1 MINKH
6 FDPIDIVFI
15 TLIGSYLLIIFL
27 IITMYVIKVL
37 ITPSPKKIKKR
48 KPQEHKVISVKENVK
63 KQKPQEHKVVKVK
76 ENVKKQKPQ
85 EHKVVKVKNNPNIK
99 KEKLNDK
106 KKINNKP
113 VNKNKPKKNNPPV
126 KYKNNST
133 KRSNGYVSPTK
144 RKKKKRK

>member
-48 KPQEHKVISVKENVK
+48 KPQEHKVIS
-63 KQKPQEHKVVKVK
+63 VK

>member
-76 ENVKKQKPQ
+76 
-85 EHKVVKVKNNPNIK
+85 NNPNIK

-113 VNKNKPKKNNPPV
+113 VNKNKLKKNNPPV